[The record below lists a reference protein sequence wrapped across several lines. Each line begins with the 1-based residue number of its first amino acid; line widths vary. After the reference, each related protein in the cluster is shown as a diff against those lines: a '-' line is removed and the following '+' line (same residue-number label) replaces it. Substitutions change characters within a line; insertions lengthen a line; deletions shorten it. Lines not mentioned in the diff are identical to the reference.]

1 MKKYL
6 SVMSRK
12 TKLKCM
18 GVILLAFVSS
28 LLASV
33 WPVRLGELYTNIS
46 SGVISTVAQGVM
58 AIAVFGLIYLSAEC
72 ITIVRRVVLDCII
85 ATHESEIREYSVE
98 KLLKMPVSY
107 YSGCLSGEK
116 TAQLNQGVAGFS
128 QLIKIMCND
137 VFATVL
143 TAVCTLVQVFLNAPG
158 IMAGIMLLYLACS
171 IVVSAFQIR
180 SQNGIREQIVGQK
193 NALDGQICQ
202 SISNLE
208 LIRGMHAEGYEKKRL
223 QPGIFGICRTEKRH
237 HRYMGSFDCLKQLCK
252 IVFQVALL
260 ATSIVLISTGRMPAG
275 SVITVCL
282 LFQQLVKPIDEVYR
296 FMDETAS
303 SVIKAKALLEV
314 AASSSDEVFEIESS
328 GAADTAGNAEIRLDN
343 VVVANPE
350 RDKNLA
356 WYENIVIPCGEKVA
370 LKGANGCGKT
380 SLVRCL
386 NRYYPHTQGRITLFG
401 RNQDSYDQKELTDAL
416 YYTPQVSYFIAG
428 TVRENLL
435 YGIEREV
442 GDSELMEALEKV
454 HLVGSGHG
462 DTVIRRDA
470 AEALDCMIGE
480 KAEELSGG
488 MKQRLSLAR
497 AFLRS
502 PKMYVF
508 DEITAN
514 LDRDAANYVLSNIE
528 DHAARIGAG
537 IVYISHD
544 QAVVDRCDRVISLRN
559 KLREKAAEQ
568 TAADRT
574 TAERTAA
581 DQTVIE
587 QKTAEQIAAEQTT
600 AERTAAGQ
608 KTAEQAAAKQIAA

>member
-6 SVMSRK
+6 SIMSKK
-12 TKLKCM
+12 TKLKCV
-18 GVILLAFVSS
+18 GVVALAFISS

-46 SGVISTVAQGVM
+46 NGAISSIAQGV
-58 AIAVFGLIYLSAEC
+58 IVVLTFGLIYLSAEC
-72 ITIVRRVVLDCII
+72 ITIIRRVMLDCII
-85 ATHESEIREYSVE
+85 ATHESEIREFSIE

-107 YSGCLSGEK
+107 YSRCLSGEK

-143 TAVCTLVQVFLNAPG
+143 TAICTLVQVFLNAPG
-158 IMAGIMLLYLACS
+158 IMVGIMLLYLVLTV
-171 IVVSAFQIR
+171 IISAFQIR
-180 SQNGIREQIVGQK
+180 SQNGIRESIVEQK

-208 LIRGMHAEGYEKKRL
+208 LIRGISAEESEKKRL
-223 QPGIFGICRTEKRH
+223 LPRILNISRTEKRH

-252 IVFQVALL
+252 ISFQVAIL
-260 ATSIVLISTGRMPAG
+260 AVSILLISNGKMSAG

-314 AASSSDEVFEIESS
+314 AASPSDKVFDIQSSKEDTS
-328 GAADTAGNAEIRLDN
+328 GNDICVED
-343 VVVANPE
+343 VVVTNPE
-350 RDKNLA
+350 GDMPLA
-356 WYENIVIPCGEKVA
+356 WYKNIVIPCNKIVA
-370 LKGANGCGKT
+370 LQGPNGCGKS

-386 NRYYPHTQGRITLFG
+386 NRYYPHAQGKITLFG
-401 RNQDSYDQKELTDAL
+401 RDQECYDQKELTDTL
-416 YYTPQVSYFIAG
+416 YYTPQTSFFIAG

-435 YGIEREV
+435 YGIEKEI
-442 GDSELMEALEKV
+442 DDEELIAALKNV
-454 HLVGSGHG
+454 NLVGTGHK
-462 DTVIRRDA
+462 DAVIHIDPK
-470 AEALDCMIGE
+470 EALDCLLGE
-480 KAEELSGG
+480 KANELSGG

-497 AFLRS
+497 AFLRH

-514 LDRDAANYVLSNIE
+514 LDEKAIDTVLTNIE
-528 DHAARIGAG
+528 LYAKRIGAG

-544 QAVVDRCDRVISLRN
+544 QKVIDRCEIVISLNN
-559 KLREKAAEQ
+559 KLRE
-568 TAADRT
+568 
-574 TAERTAA
+574 
-581 DQTVIE
+581 IE
-587 QKTAEQIAAEQTT
+587 KNKGVA
-600 AERTAAGQ
+600 
-608 KTAEQAAAKQIAA
+608 